1 MCNNISS
8 CAMIYGLGF
17 KKLTASVTINVL
29 LQQHPLNLI
38 SQAWTLHSNL
48 LLCDSTMCNYSAAQH
63 VKISLLLLF
72 MLTVFSDPQ
81 QSLEWLWVRLLEPHM
96 LQCMAQHSF
105 THIINNTGV
114 CECAY
119 LITEGFFAGTS
130 PCCPPPPPPPP
141 HTHTH
146 THTLRWGSVCVCL
159 WCVQAPKQ
167 DWHCCPLTT

>member
-48 LLCDSTMCNYSAAQH
+48 LLCDTARCVIIQQH
-63 VKISLLLLF
+63 SVWRLVYCYCLCSL
-72 MLTVFSDPQ
+72 FSQ
-81 QSLEWLWVRLLEPHM
+81 IRLEWLWVRLLEPHM

-119 LITEGFFAGTS
+119 LITEGFLLAHR
-130 PCCPPPPPPPP
+130 PAAP
-141 HTHTH
+141 THTH
-146 THTLRWGSVCVCL
+146 THRHTPMRECV
-159 WCVQAPKQ
+159 CVQAPKQ